1 MEMWNLRYI
10 DFSHKDIEMCE
21 GVGFEGLSGE
31 IRIQLK
37 GNRHIGMV

>member
-1 MEMWNLRYI
+1 METWNQRYI
-10 DFSHKDIEMCE
+10 DISHKDIGVCE
-21 GVGFEGLSGE
+21 GVSFEGLSWE